1 MKYLK
6 IPNFITE
13 DERESISSF
22 FNEHKYSSNNIIM
35 TSAFDL
41 VRYDDLTEDANANIW
56 SLILEGDSELQE
68 QGRSLMID
76 ISKRIKDSFNFNDNI
91 FFNRTPRGLP
101 FLLECQIGHG
111 LIKHT
116 DPTHSSDCSDAI
128 YDLPADW
135 DLMRGNILI
144 NKPEGGGS
152 LYLTDEQGFK
162 HEISLEEREL
172 ILFSAS
178 MIPHEVS
185 NVEGNKTR
193 LMYVTSIGVERA
205 SIENLNYLHQSS

>member
-22 FNEHKYSSNNIIM
+22 FNEHKYSSNNIIL
-35 TSAFDL
+35 TTALDL
-41 VRYDDLTEDANANIW
+41 VKYDDLTEDVNAKLW

-111 LIKHT
+111 LRQHT
-116 DPTHSSDCSDAI
+116 DPVHSSDCSDAI